1 MVSTALKHRNRDSRH
16 PDRPIRRVA
25 MSAKEYLDKFGV
37 ESAVAKAVTQIL
49 KERPTDP
56 IAAIGQLL
64 LNASAKA
71 GGIGVGSTF
80 PMDVIVHQGA
90 RAQPP
95 FYFIRTTYA
104 VFYSIHYYRLRGQ
117 HSMLEAMSTFLQRC
131 EALVVSLPGAFTHL
145 IHVPG
150 AGPQGCRD

>member
-1 MVSTALKHRNRDSRH
+1 
-16 PDRPIRRVA
+16 

-90 RAQPP
+90 RAFHL

-117 HSMLEAMSTFLQRC
+117 HSRRSEADVDLPQRC
-131 EALVVSLPGAFTHL
+131 EGARRLAAGCVHSHL